1 MEIGQFGMFWTSG
14 NATVSSYSR
23 SISRYG
29 PHLGPHLGT
38 PEVLSSL
45 PLLIC
50 GTSVPPYR
58 PVCPSGIPY
67 MGIPDTP
74 YIETTT
80 DGLLEG
86 LQNPPNTEIPP
97 VSSYSRSCFRPC
109 ETMDPPI
116 HRYTILGHMTHL
128 PGITSKRYMVTRNHV
143 QEVPIPQE

>member
-1 MEIGQFGMFWTSG
+1 M
-14 NATVSSYSR
+14 SSYSHLY
-23 SISRYG
+23 IQIWT
-29 PHLGPHLGT
+29 HLGPHLGT
-38 PEVLSSL
+38 PEVLTYHP
-45 PLLIC
+45 PLLWYHMYHPTPLYAPLAYHIWV
-50 GTSVPPYR
+50 S
-58 PVCPSGIPY
+58 
-67 MGIPDTP
+67 PDTP

-86 LQNPPNTEIPP
+86 LQKPPNTEIPP